1 MKGAMTFS
9 SPSGITKKWWV
20 PTVSKLSFYL
30 GPGRM
35 PGWGPVGLGVCFS
48 ASASITLASNMLVS
62 ACWYRTMAMGEM
74 GEGEQDGTSLMN
86 AGMMGKV

>member
-1 MKGAMTFS
+1 M
-9 SPSGITKKWWV
+9 
-20 PTVSKLSFYL
+20 
-30 GPGRM
+30 
-35 PGWGPVGLGVCFS
+35 GLGVCFS
-48 ASASITLASNMLVS
+48 ASASIALASSAFVL